1 MAESSKLFYGG
12 REEASGMPAEG
23 LKKHACVY
31 DKENSI
37 ESIEIQ
43 ELYNHIATIF
53 VPSGVVDSY
62 TASHNIL
69 YGS

>member
-1 MAESSKLFYGG
+1 MTGVKKLLG
-12 REEASGMPAEG
+12 RQKRE
-23 LKKHACVY
+23 KKRGCVC
-31 DKENSI
+31 DKENSV

-43 ELYNHIATIF
+43 EVYNHVATIF
-53 VPSGVVDSY
+53 VPSECLFCVVDSY